1 MKPHAILRSIEGAID
16 VSEQIQEVPTEEV
29 FLRLETRPDG
39 LRNDEVA
46 ERRRV
51 VGENTLEIDHTFD
64 WPRRLLYQ
72 FMQFFTLLLLL
83 SAAICF
89 VADHLQPGEGMNVL
103 GWALIAVACLN
114 ALFSFIQEYRA
125 ERAMEELRKFLP
137 NSVTVMRD
145 GTFASVDAAE
155 LVPGDIIEVRE
166 GDRIPADARLIET
179 AGLLVNNAPLT
190 GESLSIDLSPDAT
203 DAGFVDARNLIFAG
217 CIVVRGHGRAV
228 VFATGF
234 RSQFGRI
241 AELSRKLTRTSSPLE
256 HETRHMVR
264 ILTLIAVTMGV
275 VFFIYGLLADRSL
288 WVNLVFMMGII
299 VANVPEGLL
308 PTFTLSLAMGSLR
321 MAKRQVLVKSLNA
334 VETLGA
340 LHVICTDKTGT
351 LTKNTLSVTEVVGPD
366 GLDLPDDQAEALLTR
381 AIAACDLSFE
391 AHDPTGD
398 PLDVAIAKRLV
409 QNADV
414 DVPALSKNVSQ
425 YFPFDLQLRRS
436 AGIVADVNSDGYFVV
451 KGAWE
456 ALRSMLGLDG
466 GALAQID
473 ETVQELAAS
482 GRRVIAVAGRDLA
495 AEEDAAT
502 GRDALECGL
511 KLYGFICLED
521 PLRDEVPDAVSRCH
535 DAGIGVVMIT
545 GDHPQTAVAIAKRAG
560 IVAIDSDPTEITL
573 TGLELAEMSEN
584 EIVQALR
591 NGIIVFARTTPE
603 QKMKIVIAFQQMNKV
618 VGVTGDG
625 VNDAPALKAADVGI
639 AMVQSGTDVAREAA
653 QVVLLDDNF
662 ASIVNG
668 VEEGRTI
675 HANIRKFTN
684 YVLVSNGPEIIP
696 YIAFMLFPVPLALN
710 VIQILS
716 IDLGSDIVPSIALG
730 QERPTPEIMKEP
742 PRSVGKGLLTRSV
755 ILHSYGF
762 LGLIEAAVSMGL
774 FFWVLAEGGWTWGSE
789 IGADDPLYRSATG
802 IALASILLMQIGNL
816 IGRRS
821 RFKSGLD
828 RGLVE
833 NRLMLMGI
841 ALQIVFSWAVLYAPP
856 VSAVLGTGP
865 VPLYIY
871 ATAWS
876 GVPLIFGLDYARKLV
891 ARSWFAN
898 QQS

>member
-1 MKPHAILRSIEGAID
+1 
-16 VSEQIQEVPTEEV
+16 
-29 FLRLETRPDG
+29 
-39 LRNDEVA
+39 
-46 ERRRV
+46 
-51 VGENTLEIDHTFD
+51 
-64 WPRRLLYQ
+64 
-72 FMQFFTLLLLL
+72 
-83 SAAICF
+83 
-89 VADHLQPGEGMNVL
+89 
-103 GWALIAVACLN
+103 
-114 ALFSFIQEYRA
+114 
-125 ERAMEELRKFLP
+125 
-137 NSVTVMRD
+137 
-145 GTFASVDAAE
+145 
-155 LVPGDIIEVRE
+155 
-166 GDRIPADARLIET
+166 
-179 AGLLVNNAPLT
+179 
-190 GESLSIDLSPDAT
+190 
-203 DAGFVDARNLIFAG
+203 
-217 CIVVRGHGRAV
+217 
-228 VFATGF
+228 
-234 RSQFGRI
+234 
-241 AELSRKLTRTSSPLE
+241 
-256 HETRHMVR
+256 MVR

-398 PLDVAIAKRLV
+398 PLDVAIAKRLI
-409 QNADV
+409 QDADV
-414 DVPALSKNVSQ
+414 DVAALSKNVSQ

-436 AGIVADVNSDGYFVV
+436 AGIVADVNSGGCFVV

-466 GALAQID
+466 GALTQID
-473 ETVQELAAS
+473 ETVQGLAVS
-482 GRRVIAVAGRDLA
+482 GRRVIAVAGCDLA
-495 AEEDAAT
+495 AGEDAAT
-502 GRDALECGL
+502 GRDALECAL

-639 AMVQSGTDVAREAA
+639 AMGQSGTDVAREAA

-821 RFKSGLD
+821 R
-828 RGLVE
+828 
-833 NRLMLMGI
+833 
-841 ALQIVFSWAVLYAPP
+841 
-856 VSAVLGTGP
+856 T
-865 VPLYIY
+865 
-871 ATAWS
+871 
-876 GVPLIFGLDYARKLV
+876 
-891 ARSWFAN
+891 RSRPR
-898 QQS
+898 